1 MFYAIQK
8 LCHIGT
14 TNKKWTDPTSR
25 LSLPNILNPN
35 MIEYNEMNN
44 PKKWKVACIREKN
57 HFLKCEPI
65 LAVTFV
71 TFVTRSEMLD
81 NQRHLQT
88 VARYIVLQK
97 RPNVTKNAHFQ
108 VKTGTKATLLV

>member
-1 MFYAIQK
+1 MLKYVK
-8 LCHIGT
+8 RT
-14 TNKKWTDPTSR
+14 MKYPNDR
-25 LSLPNILNPN
+25 LR
-35 MIEYNEMNN
+35 
-44 PKKWKVACIREKN
+44 VREKN

-71 TFVTRSEMLD
+71 TFVTRSEVLD
-81 NQRHLQT
+81 NQRSLQN
-88 VARYIVLQK
+88 VARYIVLQN